1 MVSFMPLWKKK
12 PGDRGRAPRRLL
24 LAPLLAL
31 ALQAC
36 APGES
41 TLSLGEAHVDSRGG
55 RSLLVVEC
63 DWKPSGAMLDAL
75 DHGIPLTLRLELT
88 REHRGTFGWNVQQRE
103 QHRLELRYF
112 PLSRNYQ
119 LRDLDRATMR
129 SFGVRAAALAA
140 FSRMELP
147 LETASIRAVAPERQ
161 RLRIVLDSDAL
172 PGALRLPA
180 LVDAAWRQD
189 VVERIWPGI
198 PAA

>member
-1 MVSFMPLWKKK
+1 MPLWKKRSSGC
-12 PGDRGRAPRRLL
+12 PPRRLL

-31 ALQAC
+31 LLQAC

-41 TLSLGEAHVDSRGG
+41 VLTLGAAQIDQRGDST
-55 RSLLVVEC
+55 LLVVEC
-63 DWKPSGAMLDAL
+63 DWKPSSEMLRAL
-75 DHGIPLTLRLELT
+75 DHGIPLTLRLELS
-88 REHRGTFGWNVQQRE
+88 RERRGLFGWEVQQHE

-119 LRDLDRATMR
+119 LRDLDRATLR

-140 FSRMELP
+140 LSRMEVQLSA
-147 LETASIRAVAPERQ
+147 ASVRAIAPERQ

-180 LVDAAWRQD
+180 LIDAAWRQP
-189 VVERIWPGI
+189 VVERTWPGI

>member
-1 MVSFMPLWKKK
+1 MPLWKKK
-12 PGDRGRAPRRLL
+12 SDSRGRAPHRLL

-41 TLSLGEAHVDSRGG
+41 ALTLGDAHVDQRGG
-55 RSLLVVEC
+55 STLLVVEC
-63 DWKPSGAMLDAL
+63 DWKPSSEMLDAL

-88 REHRGTFGWNVQQRE
+88 RERRGLFGWEAQQRE

-129 SFGVRAAALAA
+129 SYGVRAAALAA

-147 LETASIRAVAPERQ
+147 LSAASIRAVAPERQ

-180 LVDAAWRQD
+180 LVDAAWRQA
-189 VVERIWPGI
+189 VVERTWPGT

>member
-1 MVSFMPLWKKK
+1 MPLWKKRS
-12 PGDRGRAPRRLL
+12 DSRGRAPRRLL

-41 TLSLGEAHVDSRGG
+41 TLTLADAHVDQRGG
-55 RSLLVVEC
+55 GPLLVIEC
-63 DWKPSGAMLDAL
+63 DWKPSSEMLDAL

-88 REHRGTFGWNVQQRE
+88 RERRGLFGWEVQQRE

-119 LRDLDRATMR
+119 LRDLDRATVR
-129 SFGVRAAALAA
+129 SFGVRAAALAS

-147 LETASIRAVAPERQ
+147 LSAASIRAVAPERQ
-161 RLRIVLDSDAL
+161 RLRIGLDSDAL

-180 LVDAAWRQD
+180 LVDTAWRQA
-189 VVERIWPGI
+189 VVERTWPGT

>member
-1 MVSFMPLWKKK
+1 MPSWKNQ
-12 PGDRGRAPRRLL
+12 PRSRGRAPCRLL
-24 LAPLLAL
+24 LAPLFAL

-41 TLSLGEAHVDSRGG
+41 LVTLGEAHVDQRGG
-55 RSLLVVEC
+55 GAMLVVEC
-63 DWKPSGAMLDAL
+63 DWKPSSEMLDAL
-75 DHGIPLTLRLELT
+75 DHGIPLTLRFELT
-88 REHRGTFGWNVQQRE
+88 RERRGLFGWNAEQRE

-119 LRDLDRATMR
+119 LRDLDRATVR
-129 SFGVRAAALAA
+129 RFGVRAAAIAA

-147 LETASIRAVAPERQ
+147 LSAASIRAVAPERQ

-180 LVDAAWRQD
+180 LVDSAWRQA
-189 VVERIWPGI
+189 VVERTWPGT
-198 PAA
+198 PAS